1 MGQKST
7 HEPPMPGWIYS
18 KAVYSMSHSLIQK
31 VFSVS
36 KGQGLRAQLLRGA
49 FGVGALK
56 ILSLP
61 LTLVASVLLARGL
74 GPEGF
79 GQYAFV
85 MAMITMLVLPIGPG
99 LGQLVTREVAKY
111 EHSGSWG
118 LFRGLTRRAHQWT
131 LLGSAM
137 IVTAIAIVSYSR
149 ATWEVQD
156 RWSLLVVASLLVPLL
171 ALNALRTSILR
182 GLRCVI
188 SAQLPEMVVRPGLH
202 LLIIV
207 GLLLGGLINPA
218 TALMSQIV
226 AAGLAFLLG
235 AWLLRR
241 ARPESAGVTAP
252 AYQNKEWGTALPP
265 FIMLAMVS
273 TLNGEIGILALGWL
287 GTDAEVGALRVAQS
301 GAMLVAVSLT
311 IVNLVIGPHITRA
324 HRDGDWNRLQRL
336 SRQSSRA
343 ALAVALPIAL
353 PMILLG
359 APIISLVF
367 GEAYREEAT
376 WPLIILAAGQLI
388 NVAFGSVGL
397 FLTMTGYE
405 RDTLRGQVI
414 ALVVNALA
422 AVILIPPYGAV
433 GAALAVAIGL
443 VTWNAALAISFVQR
457 LGFRPSAL

>member
-1 MGQKST
+1 
-7 HEPPMPGWIYS
+7 
-18 KAVYSMSHSLIQK
+18 MSQSLIQK
-31 VFSVS
+31 VFSVR

-61 LTLVASVLLARGL
+61 LTLAASVLLARGL
-74 GPEGF
+74 GPEGL

-85 MAMITMLVLPIGPG
+85 MATITMLVLPIGPG
-99 LGQLVTREVAKY
+99 LGQFVTREVAKY
-111 EHSGSWG
+111 QHSGAWG
-118 LFRGLTRRAHQWT
+118 LFRGLTRRAHQWA

-137 IVTAIAIVSYSR
+137 IVTGIAIVSYSQ

-156 RWSLLVVASLLVPLL
+156 RWSLLVIASLLVPLL

-188 SAQLPEMVVRPGLH
+188 SAQLPELVARPGLH
-202 LLIIV
+202 LLIIS

-218 TALMSQIV
+218 TALISQIV
-226 AAGLAFLLG
+226 ATGLAFLLG
-235 AWLLRR
+235 ACLLRR
-241 ARPESAGVTAP
+241 ARPEPVGVTAP

-273 TLNGEIGILALGWL
+273 TLNGEIGILTLGLL

-301 GAMLVAVSLT
+301 GAMLVAVSLV

-324 HRDGDWNRLQRL
+324 HRDDDWTRLQRL
-336 SRQSSRA
+336 SRQSARG

-353 PMILLG
+353 PLIFLG
-359 APIISLVF
+359 GPIISLIF
-367 GEAYREEAT
+367 GDAYREAAT
-376 WPLIILAAGQLI
+376 WPLIILASGQLI

-397 FLTMTGYE
+397 FLVMTGHE
-405 RDTLRGQVI
+405 RDTLNGQVI
-414 ALVVNALA
+414 ALVVNAVA
-422 AVILIPPYGAV
+422 AMILIPPFGAV
-433 GAALAVAIGL
+433 GAALAVTIGL
-443 VTWNAALAISFVQR
+443 VTWNAVLAIRFLQR
-457 LGFRPSAL
+457 LGFRPSVL